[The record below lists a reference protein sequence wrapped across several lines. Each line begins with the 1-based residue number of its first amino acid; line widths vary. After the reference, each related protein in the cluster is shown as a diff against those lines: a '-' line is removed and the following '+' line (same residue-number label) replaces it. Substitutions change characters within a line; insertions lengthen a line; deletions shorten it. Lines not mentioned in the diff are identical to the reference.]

1 MLIPIG
7 RRKILEVFIKNLF
20 KEIHL
25 REIARLSKVSL
36 TNANSSLKIVCEG

>member
-1 MLIPIG
+1 MLIPVG
-7 RRKILEVFIKNLF
+7 RKKISKVFIENPF

-36 TNANSSLKIVCEG
+36 TNAY